1 MVWRVISGECAARR
15 MMEGTLGEGSL
26 PRCPAAPGSFAH
38 QREVGS
44 RGLVA
49 IWVFVAEFQGMNR
62 QVKGL
67 RVASIVFGLL
77 AVAQLLRLILRVEI
91 LVDGRVL
98 PLWVSM
104 IACPVLA
111 VLSIWLWSL
120 SSKP

>member
-1 MVWRVISGECAARR
+1 
-15 MMEGTLGEGSL
+15 
-26 PRCPAAPGSFAH
+26 
-38 QREVGS
+38 
-44 RGLVA
+44 
-49 IWVFVAEFQGMNR
+49 MNR

-104 IACPVLA
+104 IACPILA

-120 SSKP
+120 SSTP